1 MINSNLNV
9 QFGAAELRLTRRA
22 LMLGCG
28 ASALVAGT
36 NAALAQ
42 YASHDVPVDKLM
54 APDGLSELSQGNEN
68 AKVTIIEYAS
78 MSCPACASFHRNTYP
93 ELKRKYVDTGKVR
106 LIIREFPLNNLAAAG
121 SMLARCAGS
130 PAKSLSLIDVLF
142 ERQREWVS
150 QDALAQLLSIARQ
163 AGFTEQA
170 FNACLKDDAL
180 LAKLI
185 RRRERAGKEFGV
197 NATPSFFINGKRL
210 RARNYSIE
218 SFDRVLAPLVGAS

>member
-1 MINSNLNV
+1 MIISNLNA
-9 QFGAAELRLTRRA
+9 QFRAVELRLTRRA

-78 MSCPACASFHRNTYP
+78 MSCPACASFHRTTYP
-93 ELKRKYVDTGKVR
+93 KLKRKYVDTGKVR

-121 SMLARCAGS
+121 SMLAR
-130 PAKSLSLIDVLF
+130 
-142 ERQREWVS
+142 W
-150 QDALAQLLSIARQ
+150 
-163 AGFTEQA
+163 
-170 FNACLKDDAL
+170 
-180 LAKLI
+180 
-185 RRRERAGKEFGV
+185 
-197 NATPSFFINGKRL
+197 PS
-210 RARNYSIE
+210 RARPSPTSLE
-218 SFDRVLAPLVGAS
+218 R